1 MNINETTNFTGQ
13 INAKDSNGV
22 DTQVVYLNAT
32 LDTSTNNFNI
42 SASINPATKALLTNT
57 ATNATG
63 ETIQI
68 QYSAFETE
76 VKTKAKSLGYVI
88 F

>member
-42 SASINPATKALLTNT
+42 IASVNPTNKALLTNT
-57 ATNATG
+57 ATDVAG
-63 ETIQI
+63 ETLSE
-68 QYSAFETE
+68 QYTAFETQ